1 VIAVKQKYL
10 EKFNNLYCESLDI
23 SDVENG
29 YFSNN
34 YDSLSELSSWFK
46 RLMTKYK
53 IGTKIDRRYWGD
65 KKRKEIL
72 DVIYDTLKNE
82 DNQLRPVSSLELFDK
97 ISKDVRSKNHTKSDF
112 IRVAKTE
119 AANCKSLFQLF
130 KYKEAGIQQ
139 VRHITKNDN
148 RVSNECKML
157 NNRVFDVDYLLDS
170 SNQKYRIP
178 VHPYCRCRYAP
189 YFQLTK
195 HTESLNLTRAK
206 IQDPEK
212 IKQLSNYSKYYH
224 ATNKLMKPGDEVS
237 IDSFITPHL
246 QYAKFL
252 NRTYI
257 YEVTKPTKFSHSVLL
272 GNTLVPESCHIIL
285 DKPVKVIKVL

>member
-1 VIAVKQKYL
+1 VIIVERKYL
-10 EKFNNLYCESLDI
+10 EKFNDLYCESLDI
-23 SDVENG
+23 SDINNG

-34 YDSLSELSSWFK
+34 YDSLAELSSWFK
-46 RLMTKYK
+46 QLMTKYK

-82 DNQLRPVSSLELFDK
+82 DNQLRPVSSLELFDE

-112 IRVAKTE
+112 VRIAKTE
-119 AANCKSLFQLF
+119 AASCKSLFQLF

-139 VRHITKNDN
+139 VRHITKNDS

-157 NNRVFDVDYLLDS
+157 NNRVFDIDALL
-170 SNQKYRIP
+170 NERTQQQRIP

-189 YFQLTK
+189 YFQQTK
-195 HTESLNLTRAK
+195 RSEALNLPKAK
-206 IQDPEK
+206 PQDPEK
-212 IKQLSNYSKYYH
+212 IKQLSRYSKYYH
-224 ATNKLMKPGDEVS
+224 ATNRAMKVGDEVP
-237 IDSFITPHL
+237 IHSFVTAHL
-246 QYAKFL
+246 SYAKFL
-252 NRTYI
+252 NKQYI
-257 YEVTKPTKFSHSVLL
+257 YEVEKPTQFSHSVLL